1 MDGHHI
7 IPANQKLMRNEDL
20 KIHIAEVER
29 CQKHPQTKSVPPV
42 LFPGKLLENETL
54 QLKLGDR

>member
-1 MDGHHI
+1 
-7 IPANQKLMRNEDL
+7 MRNEDL

-29 CQKHPQTKSVPPV
+29 CQKPTQTKSVPPV
-42 LFPGKLLENETL
+42 FFPENLWENETR